1 MGMSPV
7 SCFVYYDIGGGS
19 LQKLGGRA
27 FHLLCMSNKA
37 GFGTGLV
44 SIVAWVKKCSIIA
57 PPLPPVDSKVFST
70 KQILAQFVPLE
81 QATYALTD
89 ILVLSPSR
97 KEDVPTGYK
106 RLP

>member
-1 MGMSPV
+1 
-7 SCFVYYDIGGGS
+7 
-19 LQKLGGRA
+19 
-27 FHLLCMSNKA
+27 MSNKA

-57 PPLPPVDSKVFST
+57 PPLPPVDSKAFST
-70 KQILAQFVPLE
+70 KQILAKFVPLE

-97 KEDVPTGYK
+97 KEDVPAGYK